1 MSVIFMENL
10 MNTVLKKQ
18 AGVSLLELIFII
30 LIMLPLCCIAGS
42 YLMYNLMS
50 GDDRTL
56 MVLSF
61 IETTSKSNANQ
72 SIFKLDKYQI
82 VSFQKD
88 LIKDADCI
96 RDSCLLTNPNVY
108 PDSTLALIE
117 YSPTFIDNNF
127 SFSNLYLYTSYESN
141 LDIYPKELFNNI
153 KNFNSNLSGDKID
166 ALLWIRYNM
175 KSYYAK
181 KSDIKRSIVKEECL
195 SNKSDCLFVIN
206 YKK

>member
-1 MSVIFMENL
+1 

-18 AGVSLLELIFII
+18 AGVSLLELMFIMVV
-30 LIMLPLCCIAGS
+30 MLPICCIAGS
-42 YLMYNLMS
+42 YLIYNSMA

-61 IETTSKSNANQ
+61 IETTSNANANQ
-72 SIFKLDKYQI
+72 PVFKLDKYQF
-82 VSFQKD
+82 VDFQKD

-96 RDSCLLTNPNVY
+96 RNSCLLTNPTVY

-117 YSPTFIDNNF
+117 YSPTVIDNTF
-127 SFSNLYLYTSYESN
+127 SFSNLYLYAPYESN
-141 LDIYPKELFNNI
+141 LDIYPKELFNNT
-153 KNFNSNLSGDKID
+153 KHFNSNLSKDKID
-166 ALLWIRYNM
+166 SLLWIRYNI

-181 KSDIKRSIVKEECL
+181 KSDIKKIIVKEECL
-195 SNKSDCLFVIN
+195 SNKSDCLFVIH